1 VSKSRQL
8 TYSQALKELE
18 SIISE
23 IESEEVNVDTLTEKV
38 KRATYLITF
47 CKGRLK
53 STDEEVRK
61 VLSGLA
67 DSPESDAK

>member
-61 VLSGLA
+61 VLSGLE
-67 DSPESDAK
+67 DSPESDVE